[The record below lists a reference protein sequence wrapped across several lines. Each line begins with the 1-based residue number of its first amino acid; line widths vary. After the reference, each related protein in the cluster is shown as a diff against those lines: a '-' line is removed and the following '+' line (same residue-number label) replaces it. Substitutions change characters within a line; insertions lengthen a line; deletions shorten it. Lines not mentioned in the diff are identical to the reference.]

1 MDVAPTVFIVEDSE
15 EYRVALSRLLTTV
28 AYKVSLFDSAERFL
42 IAQDAATTP
51 GCLLLNVCL
60 PGLSG
65 IELQQQLIGSQC
77 VHPIIFM
84 TDKGDIQTGVRGMKT
99 GAIDFLMKPIDPE
112 SLFAASEP
120 ALRRDVEQ
128 RVD

>member
-15 EYRVALSRLLTTV
+15 EYRVALSRLLITV
-28 AYKVSLFDSAERFL
+28 GYKVRLFDSAEPFL

-77 VHPIIFM
+77 AHPIICM
-84 TDKGDIQTGVRGMKT
+84 TDKGDIQTGVRAMKA
-99 GAIDFLMKPIDPE
+99 GAIDFPMKPIDPE
-112 SLFAASEP
+112 SLFAAIEP
-120 ALRRDVEQ
+120 ALRRDAEQ